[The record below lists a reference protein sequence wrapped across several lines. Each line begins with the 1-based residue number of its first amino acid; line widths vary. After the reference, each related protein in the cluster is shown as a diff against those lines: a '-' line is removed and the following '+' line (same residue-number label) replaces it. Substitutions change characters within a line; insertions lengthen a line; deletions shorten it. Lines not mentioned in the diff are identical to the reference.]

1 MSATGISAPEAPP
14 ADLAVCLE
22 AAVKVMGAGRV
33 VAGGSPFRMLRVT
46 AGGAEAIAGWRR
58 PAPIGDR
65 PGYRALARR
74 LLDAGIL
81 APRPVPAVA
90 TSELSVVVPVR
101 DRPAQLARC
110 LDAAV
115 AACPGAP
122 LIVVDDGSAD
132 AAALGAVCAERGA
145 DILRHAAP
153 RGAAAARNTGL
164 AACRT
169 AFVAFVDSDVVLP
182 AEAPA
187 RLLGHFADPRVGA
200 VAPRIRAL
208 RGGGLIG
215 GYEQRHSPLDMGPA
229 GGLVAAGRPVPWVPS
244 TVLLVRRA
252 AVRAG
257 FDESLI
263 IGEDVDFVWRLGAA
277 GWGVRYAPE
286 AEAWHDHRVRLREFV
301 VRRHLYARSVG
312 MLAHRHPRA
321 LPAMWM
327 SAPMVLPWAL
337 LVAGRR
343 RAALGA
349 AAAVIVRGG
358 WQLRRL
364 PETSPVLAGGL
375 AARGLGATGLALARA
390 IRRPWAPP
398 LLLAARRRP
407 WARRALLAAL
417 ATAVVEDAVATRRLG
432 PAVADVPVRILDEAV
447 AAAGTWHGCLE
458 ERTLRPLLPTW
469 RSSR

>member
-1 MSATGISAPEAPP
+1 MSTSEPP
-14 ADLAVCLE
+14 AELVVCLE
-22 AAVKVMGAGRV
+22 PTVRVMGAGHV
-33 VAGGSPFRMLRVT
+33 VAGGSPFRVVRVT
-46 AGGAEAIAGWRR
+46 ADGAEAIAGWRR
-58 PAPIGDR
+58 PAPISDR
-65 PGYRALARR
+65 PGHRALARR

-81 APRPVPAVA
+81 APRPAPAAA
-90 TSELSVVVPVR
+90 TSELTVVVPVR

-110 LDAAV
+110 LDAV
-115 AACPGAP
+115 LAACPGAS
-122 LIVVDDGSAD
+122 LIVVDDGSTDPAT
-132 AAALGAVCAERGA
+132 LGAVSAERNA
-145 DILRHAAP
+145 RVLRHPAS
-153 RGAAAARNTGL
+153 RGPAAARNTGL
-164 AACRT
+164 AECRT

-229 GGLVAAGRPVPWVPS
+229 GGLVAPGRPTPWVPS

-252 AVRAG
+252 AVDVG

-263 IGEDVDFVWRLGAA
+263 IGEDVDFVWRLGAS
-277 GWGVRYAPE
+277 GWHVRYAPE
-286 AEAWHDHRVRLREFV
+286 AEAWHDHRLRLGEFL

-321 LPAMWM
+321 LPAIWM
-327 SAPMVLPWAL
+327 SVPMALPWGL
-337 LVAGRR
+337 LAAGRR

-349 AAAVIVRGG
+349 AAVVIVRGG

-364 PETSPVLAGGL
+364 PGTSPALAGQL
-375 AARGLGATGLALARA
+375 VARGLGATGVGLARA
-390 IRRPWAPP
+390 IRRAWAPP
-398 LLLAARRRP
+398 LLLAAHRRA
-407 WARRALLAAL
+407 WARRALLAAF
-417 ATAVVEDAVATRRLG
+417 ATALAEDAVATRRLG
-432 PAVADVPVRILDEAV
+432 PALADVPVRILDEAV
-447 AAAGTWHGCLE
+447 AGLGTWHGCLE

-469 RSSR
+469 LPPRRAGAR